1 MSAGRQEEE
10 GAAVGNSV
18 ASGLHLATELVS
30 SDWESSLRGSRPPRP
45 LTAPIFAASTY
56 RLASAKE
63 GEELSCS
70 LAKVDLNNS

>member
-18 ASGLHLATELVS
+18 SGLHLDTELVS

>member
-1 MSAGRQEEE
+1 MSAIGEKEVAGRRST
-10 GAAVGNSV
+10 GPD
-18 ASGLHLATELVS
+18 LHVDTELVS
-30 SDWESSLRGSRPPRP
+30 SDWESSLRGSRPHRP